1 MPALPSLQKP
11 NEHSSTEAGKQSIW
25 PHSESDIFYE
35 GYTDTI
41 QTLMK
46 KYGITIHSNLAIYVI
61 LASMHRSKLT

>member
-1 MPALPSLQKP
+1 MPAALPSLKNP

-25 PHSESDIFYE
+25 PDSDSDIFYE

-46 KYGITIHSNLAIYVI
+46 KYGITINTL
-61 LASMHRSKLT
+61 

>member
-1 MPALPSLQKP
+1 MPAALPSLKNP

-25 PHSESDIFYE
+25 PHSDSDVFYE

-46 KYGITIHSNLAIYVI
+46 KYGITINTL
-61 LASMHRSKLT
+61 